1 MSRRYTPEILKAL
14 GYNHFFVKSDKVKP
28 SEISP
33 DNDLRV
39 IAAGGFDNIMKVV
52 FNSEDGQIANA
63 LNVVI
68 TENTPD
74 SVKRF
79 VSSILNCNIPAL
91 KSAPDSETALDMLCP
106 RSMQS
111 FAGIEAYKAAVA
123 SSLERYSSEF
133 AKNQEPS
140 TPKTD

>member
-1 MSRRYTPEILKAL
+1 MSRRYTPEVLKAL
-14 GYNHFFVKSDKVKP
+14 GYNHFFVKPKKASDA
-28 SEISP
+28 EISP

-39 IAAGGFDNIMKVV
+39 IACGGFDNIMKVV

-79 VSSILNCNIPAL
+79 VSAILNCNIPAL
-91 KSAPDSETALDMLCP
+91 KSAPDSATALDMLCP

-111 FAGIEAYKAAVA
+111 FAGIEAYKSAVA
-123 SSLERYSSEF
+123 STLERYSSEF
-133 AKNQEPS
+133 AKNQDSS
-140 TPKTD
+140 TPKTE